1 MQRLMRVLV
10 FVSVAVL
17 LTGCGKGCKGGKP
30 EDSGESGGD
39 SKPKKAQYILK
50 ELASKTLE
58 PSGQEQTVSYKDE
71 VRVVLPGGTLKAKE
85 SVSISSIENAP
96 PTNMKHLAELSCFD
110 VSVGKTRVFEKP
122 VTLEFAYDPE
132 KVKGELP
139 PEDGLLAGYWDED
152 AQVWRVMPVVVDT
165 EKKVARVQ
173 TMHLCPWRLYYVAKG
188 YTVRYSDHFKI
199 VYDAKATVTVTV
211 PHPRKPGEMMPQQQA
226 GDEFAQR
233 VVSYLE
239 HAYEQYSTKGYKM
252 PFWGQIEGSI
262 YNTGMRIWVFVNIED
277 QLVRKAST
285 QTSYRSGFSG
295 AIYMADNFD
304 SMDSVRYETAHEL
317 FHCVQNEYMN
327 IASLGRRMWWA
338 EATADYA
345 AVRIAWNLPGTL
357 MGEDIGFK
365 YIEESLTH
373 VGQPGTPHQLHEYK
387 TSHLVDWMVR
397 NGADFKAMWEATMD
411 CPVPLT
417 VLVPLD
423 AYLTKATHKG
433 LASHYTDFAAWL
445 LFDPSGPIAGGDN
458 ELFDNGTNQKNE
470 MRLPDKSLP
479 PWKAELKTDLTAKLW
494 GIRPQVSKETMTR
507 MLRVELA
514 EASGAGLKVQVFL
527 LKSGKRAAQKP
538 LASLFDKGDSASVT
552 VGDGDVLYVLA
563 VNTSQINEHK
573 ATVKVSDDT
582 VALTVS
588 PAKLEGDDPTKVY
601 KFTAKAENMSSA
613 VKKVEVEWDMGDGSA
628 PIAQTYDNAG
638 GKIND
643 EVIHKFFKDAPTKV
657 VVRVFDRTKAVRQI
671 LAEAVVPV
679 TFKKGK
685 DERKLEV
692 RRDFYDDKKPR
703 EEYTFYWRRTDTSDP
718 SAKEEVKHGKYKW
731 WHDNGQLAQEA
742 DYVDGKKEGSDKR
755 WHPNGQ
761 LSFEVNC
768 KNDLFE
774 GSYTDFAQNGHKMS
788 KGNHVN
794 GFSEGTW
801 KYWYYEGPED
811 GHVALEGNV
820 VRGQRDGAWIHWRL
834 LRTNPDGKKVW
845 RKAEITY
852 ENGEKKSEKVLGE
865 IEE

>member
-445 LFDPSGPIAGGDN
+445 LFDPTGPVPTGDPYESAFAKDVLNEAQGG
-458 ELFDNGTNQKNE
+458 
-470 MRLPDKSLP
+470 LP
-479 PWKAELKTDLTAKLW
+479 PRTFELKPDCTAQLW
-494 GIRPQVSKETMTR
+494 GIKPEVAAQGGGTR
-507 MLRVELA
+507 SIVVEL
-514 EASGAGLKVQVFL
+514 SDI
-527 LKSGKRAAQKP
+527 SGKGCWVSIFVLKGNVRQSGTAHVAR
-538 LASLFDKGDSASVT
+538 LFDKGDQAAVSVAA
-552 VGDGDVLYVLA
+552 GDVLYILP
-563 VNTSQINEHK
+563 VNTSWLDLNKITLRVTSPVLNIK
-573 ATVKVSDDT
+573 APLVKGESGKAGKEYAFSVVT
-582 VALTVS
+582 
-588 PAKLEGDDPTKVY
+588 EGAGLPKD
-601 KFTAKAENMSSA
+601 A
-613 VKKVEVEWDMGDGSA
+613 VIAWDFGDGSSA
-628 PIAQTYDNAG
+628 EGMQVKHRFT
-638 GKIND
+638 D
-643 EVIHKFFKDAPTKV
+643 EGEYKV
-657 VVRVFDRTKAVRQI
+657 RARTAVGE
-671 LAEAVVPV
+671 L
-679 TFKKGK
+679 
-685 DERKLEV
+685 KLEAFLQFPVGGSAGRLEIV
-692 RRDFYDDKKPR
+692 REYYPDKTLRCEYGLYHEAGEDGAEYYQGPYTTWHKNGKLMAIYTYVKGEQNGPFESWRDDGTLIIKGTYKNGLLEGRCMEMGGMRMDGSRFYKREAEFRAHKLHGLCREWNKDDVLVAEGTYADNELNGPWKSWHDDGKPR
-703 EEYTFYWRRTDTSDP
+703 SEGRF
-718 SAKEEVKHGKYKW
+718 V
-731 WHDNGQLAQEA
+731 NGQM
-742 DYVDGKKEGSDKR
+742 D
-755 WHPNGQ
+755 
-761 LSFEVNC
+761 
-768 KNDLFE
+768 
-774 GSYTDFAQNGHKMS
+774 
-788 KGNHVN
+788 
-794 GFSEGTW
+794 GTW
-801 KYWYYEGPED
+801 KNWGEMQSDKGTT
-811 GHVALEGNV
+811 
-820 VRGQRDGAWIHWRL
+820 IHWL
-834 LRTNPDGKKVW
+834 QTETVYKMGT
-845 RKAEITY
+845 EISTKRY
-852 ENGEKKSEKVLGE
+852 NSPKE
-865 IEE
+865 

>member
-1 MQRLMRVLV
+1 
-10 FVSVAVL
+10 
-17 LTGCGKGCKGGKP
+17 
-30 EDSGESGGD
+30 
-39 SKPKKAQYILK
+39 
-50 ELASKTLE
+50 
-58 PSGQEQTVSYKDE
+58 
-71 VRVVLPGGTLKAKE
+71 
-85 SVSISSIENAP
+85 
-96 PTNMKHLAELSCFD
+96 
-110 VSVGKTRVFEKP
+110 
-122 VTLEFAYDPE
+122 
-132 KVKGELP
+132 
-139 PEDGLLAGYWDED
+139 
-152 AQVWRVMPVVVDT
+152 
-165 EKKVARVQ
+165 
-173 TMHLCPWRLYYVAKG
+173 
-188 YTVRYSDHFKI
+188 
-199 VYDAKATVTVTV
+199 
-211 PHPRKPGEMMPQQQA
+211 
-226 GDEFAQR
+226 
-233 VVSYLE
+233 
-239 HAYEQYSTKGYKM
+239 
-252 PFWGQIEGSI
+252 
-262 YNTGMRIWVFVNIED
+262 
-277 QLVRKAST
+277 
-285 QTSYRSGFSG
+285 
-295 AIYMADNFD
+295 
-304 SMDSVRYETAHEL
+304 
-317 FHCVQNEYMN
+317 
-327 IASLGRRMWWA
+327 
-338 EATADYA
+338 
-345 AVRIAWNLPGTL
+345 
-357 MGEDIGFK
+357 
-365 YIEESLTH
+365 
-373 VGQPGTPHQLHEYK
+373 
-387 TSHLVDWMVR
+387 
-397 NGADFKAMWEATMD
+397 
-411 CPVPLT
+411 
-417 VLVPLD
+417 
-423 AYLTKATHKG
+423 
-433 LASHYTDFAAWL
+433 
-445 LFDPSGPIAGGDN
+445 
-458 ELFDNGTNQKNE
+458 
-470 MRLPDKSLP
+470 
-479 PWKAELKTDLTAKLW
+479 
-494 GIRPQVSKETMTR
+494 
-507 MLRVELA
+507 
-514 EASGAGLKVQVFL
+514 
-527 LKSGKRAAQKP
+527 
-538 LASLFDKGDSASVT
+538 VT